1 MNMAKSRDIRGK
13 MPSPIR
19 NRMTFSDNSRQTIVQ
34 LLLPLQRFYG
44 TLKIRQLLYI
54 FYCKGVYY
62 AD

>member
-1 MNMAKSRDIRGK
+1 MNIAKSRDIQGK

-19 NRMTFSDNSRQTIVQ
+19 NRMIFSDNSRQTIVQ

-54 FYCKGVYY
+54 FYLL
-62 AD
+62 